1 MQLYRT
7 VLRSRVVRKQLAD
20 QIRADKLV
28 MDRYKL
34 IINLNLTKQICVMK
48 QMQFRKAQLVAQKQK
63 LQAKVNKR
71 RKLLAMCGTE
81 Q

>member
-1 MQLYRT
+1 MYRT
-7 VLRSRVVRKQLAD
+7 VLKSRLVRKQLAD

-48 QMQFRKAQLVAQKQK
+48 KIQFRKAQLGA
-63 LQAKVNKR
+63 
-71 RKLLAMCGTE
+71 
-81 Q
+81 